1 MDEKIKIMVVEDET
15 IVGIDLINILVKL
28 NYKVIDLI
36 RTGEEAIKKSS
47 EEKPDL
53 ILMDIML
60 NGKINGIEAAEQIK
74 NIINIPIVY
83 LTAYADSTTLENA
96 KITEPSGYLLK
107 PFDERTLL
115 STIETALYKH
125 KIETRLKESE
135 ERYRSLV
142 ELSPIAIGIYLD
154 DKVVYAN
161 PAGVKLFG
169 ASSTKELLG
178 KTINNFIH
186 PDFLDIVKKRI
197 DLTIKR
203 GHSVEIPEVKL
214 IRLDRKIIDVEI
226 VIIPSWYQ
234 GKSAIQI
241 VLRDITEEKRK
252 AQVQQ
257 SSLRIIQSVNL
268 TNSLG
273 EFYENLHHILKDYIH
288 IDNLY
293 IALHD
298 ENNKLTF
305 PYFKDEFILAN
316 EVDDFD
322 IALIK
327 KIIKDRKSVLLKR
340 SQVEDFASSN
350 DYKFYGTNLQSLL
363 AVPFEIHNLTGLLLV
378 KEYYNEDAQTEK
390 EMELLEQLSYS
401 ISRSIERK
409 MLEEER
415 KLYTEKLKE
424 LNSTKDQFFSIIS
437 HDLRSP
443 FDSIL
448 GFTEILKNEYNELS
462 DNEIKLF
469 IDSLFQSSRHIY
481 SLLNNLLQFSRF
493 QLGKMEFDP
502 QNLPLY
508 NIVEKNIEILKGNAL
523 KKQINLINKVKAG
536 FVVYADKEMLNS
548 IILNLVT
555 NAIKFT
561 GRGGDV
567 IISSVN
573 NDKFVEVSV
582 VDTGIGM
589 DKKTL
594 VDLFKL
600 DVKKSTPGT
609 ENESGTGL
617 GLMLTKEFVENN
629 GGKIAV
635 KSSPNKGTCFS
646 FTLPL
651 AKSG

>member
-1 MDEKIKIMVVEDET
+1 
-15 IVGIDLINILVKL
+15 
-28 NYKVIDLI
+28 
-36 RTGEEAIKKSS
+36 
-47 EEKPDL
+47 
-53 ILMDIML
+53 
-60 NGKINGIEAAEQIK
+60 
-74 NIINIPIVY
+74 
-83 LTAYADSTTLENA
+83 
-96 KITEPSGYLLK
+96 
-107 PFDERTLL
+107 
-115 STIETALYKH
+115 
-125 KIETRLKESE
+125 
-135 ERYRSLV
+135 
-142 ELSPIAIGIYLD
+142 
-154 DKVVYAN
+154 
-161 PAGVKLFG
+161 
-169 ASSTKELLG
+169 
-178 KTINNFIH
+178 
-186 PDFLDIVKKRI
+186 
-197 DLTIKR
+197 
-203 GHSVEIPEVKL
+203 
-214 IRLDRKIIDVEI
+214 
-226 VIIPSWYQ
+226 
-234 GKSAIQI
+234 
-241 VLRDITEEKRK
+241 
-252 AQVQQ
+252 
-257 SSLRIIQSVNL
+257 
-268 TNSLG
+268 
-273 EFYENLHHILKDYIH
+273 
-288 IDNLY
+288 
-293 IALHD
+293 
-298 ENNKLTF
+298 
-305 PYFKDEFILAN
+305 
-316 EVDDFD
+316 
-322 IALIK
+322 
-327 KIIKDRKSVLLKR
+327 
-340 SQVEDFASSN
+340 
-350 DYKFYGTNLQSLL
+350 
-363 AVPFEIHNLTGLLLV
+363 LV
-378 KEYYNEDAQTEK
+378 KEYYNEDALTEK

-401 ISRSIERK
+401 VSRSIERK
-409 MLEEER
+409 TLEEER

-424 LNSTKDQFFSIIS
+424 LNNTKDQFFSIIS

-469 IDSLFQSSRHIY
+469 IDSLFQASRHIY

-493 QLGKMEFDP
+493 QLGKMEFEP

-536 FVVYADKEMLNS
+536 FVVFADKEMLNS

-629 GGKIAV
+629 GGKITV